1 LLGPRGVP
9 QDLERVR
16 WKEKTMRDDA
26 SRQIDDLRRALA
38 SILGVYLAR
47 LLDSRGV
54 SDQETEDDFRRHR
67 RGRR

>member
-1 LLGPRGVP
+1 
-9 QDLERVR
+9 
-16 WKEKTMRDDA
+16 MRDDA

-54 SDQETEDDFRRHR
+54 SDQEIEDDFRRHR